1 MMHVVT
7 IRKYEKLGDFQRLEA
22 TMENQNQTAILRNLT
37 WKTAVC
43 YCFPWR
49 LHIIQIAG
57 LELIFVCFKSS
68 NAAC

>member
-1 MMHVVT
+1 MMHDVT
-7 IRKYEKLGDFQRLEA
+7 VRKYEKLVDFQRLEA

-49 LHIIQIAG
+49 L
-57 LELIFVCFKSS
+57 LSVKKNSVMLIG
-68 NAAC
+68 